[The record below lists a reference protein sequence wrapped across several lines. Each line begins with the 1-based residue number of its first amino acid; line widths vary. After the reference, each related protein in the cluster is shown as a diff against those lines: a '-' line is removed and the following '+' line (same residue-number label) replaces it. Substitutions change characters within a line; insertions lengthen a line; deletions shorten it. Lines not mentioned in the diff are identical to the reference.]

1 MVVARVGA
9 YSSPMWLPL
18 LLLPLL
24 LLLLLLLVASEERKE
39 GEGGVRAVVSILSRF
54 YLRLPP
60 SKCSGKA
67 GECFELLIVLLGG

>member
-9 YSSPMWLPL
+9 YSSPVWLPL

-39 GEGGVRAVVSILSRF
+39 GGRSSSRRLHPLKVLAEVASFQVLWEGWR
-54 YLRLPP
+54 
-60 SKCSGKA
+60 
-67 GECFELLIVLLGG
+67 VL